1 MTKTK
6 SYDKKIFRLWSI
18 LNKLDTGGKVFTAK
32 LAKDF
37 NVSIRSVQRDVELLN
52 MVGFP
57 VVSRGKGCYGFIE
70 GFSLK
75 RIMIS
80 EEDASLLSFL
90 YEIAKSLGGKFENSF
105 NGILKKILKPDIES
119 PFYVKMPAGMK
130 LSEEFP
136 FVSDIESAIDER
148 KKMAIEYSSDKKTK
162 KYTVDPLKIIFF
174 EGFWYLLANIDDKDN
189 LRKFRLDMIES
200 MEITE
205 EEYDLPDNLK
215 TILDESVNVW
225 FEEKKDR
232 TVVLKVDRQV
242 SKYFKKKQ
250 YFPQQVIKKENKD
263 GSVIIESSF
272 SDDMEIIPTVL
283 HWIPWVKVV
292 SPEAIK
298 AKVLSLV
305 VEYAKS
311 SK

>member
-1 MTKTK
+1 MPKTK
-6 SYDKKIFRLWSI
+6 SYDKKIFRLWTI
-18 LNKLDTGGKVFTAK
+18 LNKLDTGGVVYTSK
-32 LAKDF
+32 LAKEF

-57 VVSRGKGCYGFIE
+57 VVSCGKGCYGFVE

-105 NGILKKILKPDIES
+105 NGILKKILKPDTES
-119 PFYVKMPAGMK
+119 PFYVKMPGGMK
-130 LSEEFP
+130 LSEEYP
-136 FVSDIESAIDER
+136 FISDIESAIDER
-148 KKMAIEYSSDKKTK
+148 RKMVLEYSSEKKTK

-189 LRKFRLDMIES
+189 LRKFRLDMISKIEA
-200 MEITE
+200 TDK
-205 EEYDLPDNLK
+205 EYDLPDNLK

-225 FEEKKDR
+225 FEEKRDQ
-232 TVVLKVDRQV
+232 KVTLSVNQKV
-242 SKYFKKKQ
+242 AKYFKKKQ
-250 YFPQQVIKKENKD
+250 YFPAQKIKKENKD
-263 GSVIIESSF
+263 GSLVLESAF

-292 SPEAIK
+292 SPDAIK
-298 AKVLSLV
+298 SKVLSLV
-305 VEYAKS
+305 NEYAKDN
-311 SK
+311 K

>member
-18 LNKLDTGGKVFTAK
+18 LNKLDTGGQVFTAK

-57 VVSRGKGCYGFIE
+57 VVSRGKGCYGFVE

-90 YEIAKSLGGKFENSF
+90 YEIAKSLGGKFEDSF
-105 NGILKKILKPDIES
+105 NGILKKILKPDTES

-136 FVSDIESAIDER
+136 FISDIESAIDE
-148 KKMAIEYSSDKKTK
+148 
-162 KYTVDPLKIIFF
+162 
-174 EGFWYLLANIDDKDN
+174 
-189 LRKFRLDMIES
+189 
-200 MEITE
+200 
-205 EEYDLPDNLK
+205 
-215 TILDESVNVW
+215 
-225 FEEKKDR
+225 
-232 TVVLKVDRQV
+232 
-242 SKYFKKKQ
+242 
-250 YFPQQVIKKENKD
+250 
-263 GSVIIESSF
+263 
-272 SDDMEIIPTVL
+272 
-283 HWIPWVKVV
+283 
-292 SPEAIK
+292 
-298 AKVLSLV
+298 
-305 VEYAKS
+305 
-311 SK
+311 

>member
-1 MTKTK
+1 MKTK

-18 LNKLDTGGKVFTAK
+18 LNKLDTGGQVFTAK

-57 VVSRGKGCYGFIE
+57 VVSCGKGCYGFIE

-75 RIMIS
+75 RIMMS
-80 EEDASLLSFL
+80 EEDASLISFL

-105 NGILKKILKPDIES
+105 NGILKKMLKPDIES
-119 PFYVKMPAGMK
+119 PFYVKMSGGMK
-130 LSEEFP
+130 LAEEFP

-148 KKMAIEYSSDKKTK
+148 KKMMIEYLSDRKKK
-162 KYTVDPLKIIFF
+162 KYTVDPLKIIYF

-189 LRKFRLDMIES
+189 LRKFRLDMIERI
-200 MEITE
+200 EITN
-205 EEYDLPDNLK
+205 EEYSLLDNLK
-215 TILDESVNVW
+215 TVLDESVNVW
-225 FEEKKDR
+225 FEEKRNKK
-232 TVVLKVDRQV
+232 TVLRVDKQV
-242 SKYFKKKQ
+242 AKYFKKKQ
-250 YFPQQVIKKENKD
+250 YFPVQVIKKENKD
-263 GSVIIESSF
+263 GSIVVESSF

-292 SPEAIK
+292 SPK
-298 AKVLSLV
+298 HVKSKVLSLV
-305 VEYAKS
+305 EEYAKAN
-311 SK
+311 K

>member
-1 MTKTK
+1 MAKIK
-6 SYDKKIFRLWSI
+6 SYDKKIFRLWAI
-18 LNKLDTGGKVFTAK
+18 LNKLDTGGQVFTAK

-57 VVSRGKGCYGFIE
+57 VVSCGKGCYGFVE

-75 RIMIS
+75 RIMMS

-105 NGILKKILKPDIES
+105 NGILKKILKPDTES
-119 PFYVKMPAGMK
+119 PFYVKMPGGMK
-130 LSEEFP
+130 LSEDYP
-136 FVSDIESAIDER
+136 FISDIESSIDER
-148 KKMAIEYSSDKKTK
+148 KKMVIEYASGKKSK

-189 LRKFRLDMIES
+189 LRKFRLDMIEGS
-200 MEITE
+200 KMLEQ
-205 EEYDLPDNLK
+205 EYELPNNLK

-225 FEEKKDR
+225 FEENRDQKVTLKADKK
-232 TVVLKVDRQV
+232 VA
-242 SKYFKKKQ
+242 KYFKKKQ
-250 YFPQQVIKKENKD
+250 YFPHQNIKKENKD
-263 GSVIIESSF
+263 GSLVLESAF

-292 SPEAIK
+292 SPDAIK
-298 AKVLSLV
+298 SKVLTLV
-305 VEYAKS
+305 NEYAKS
-311 SK
+311 NK

>member
-1 MTKTK
+1 MKTK

-18 LNKLDTGGKVFTAK
+18 LNKLDTGGQVFTAK

-57 VVSRGKGCYGFIE
+57 VVSCGKGCYGFVE

-75 RIMIS
+75 RIMMS

-105 NGILKKILKPDIES
+105 NGILKKILKPDTES
-119 PFYVKMPAGMK
+119 PFYVKMPGGMK
-130 LSEEFP
+130 LSEDYP
-136 FVSDIESAIDER
+136 FISDIESAIDER
-148 KKMAIEYSSDKKTK
+148 KKMVIEYASDKKSK

-200 MEITE
+200 SKSTNQGYE
-205 EEYDLPDNLK
+205 LPDNLK
-215 TILDESVNVW
+215 TVLDESVNVW
-225 FEEKKDR
+225 FEEKRDQ
-232 TVVLKVDRQV
+232 KVTLRVDSKV
-242 SKYFKKKQ
+242 AKYFRKKK
-250 YFPQQVIKKENKD
+250 YFPAQTIKKDNKD
-263 GSVIIESSF
+263 GSLVLESSF
-272 SDDMEIIPTVL
+272 SDDMEVIPTVL
-283 HWIPWVKVV
+283 HWIPWVKVA
-292 SPEAIK
+292 SPESIK
-298 AKVLSLV
+298 SKVLSLV
-305 VEYAKS
+305 KEYIKGN
-311 SK
+311 K

>member
-1 MTKTK
+1 MKTK
-6 SYDKKIFRLWSI
+6 SYDKKIFRLWTI
-18 LNKLDTGGKVFTAK
+18 LNKLDTGGQIFTSK
-32 LAKDF
+32 LAQDF

-57 VVSRGKGCYGFIE
+57 VVSCGKGCYGFVE

-105 NGILKKILKPDIES
+105 NGILKKILKPDTES
-119 PFYVKMPAGMK
+119 PFYVKMPGGMK
-130 LSEEFP
+130 LSEAYSFI
-136 FVSDIESAIDER
+136 SDIESAIEEKR
-148 KKMAIEYSSDKKTK
+148 KIAIEYNSGKKTK

-189 LRKFRLDMIES
+189 LRKFRLDMIEKVELS
-200 MEITE
+200 G
-205 EEYDLPDNLK
+205 EEYDLPENLK

-225 FEEKKDR
+225 FEEKRDQ
-232 TVVLKVDRQV
+232 KVTLSVNQKV
-242 SKYFKKKQ
+242 AKYFKKRQ
-250 YFPQQVIKKENKD
+250 YFPAQKVKKENKD
-263 GSVIIESSF
+263 GSLVLESSF

-292 SPEAIK
+292 SPEAIRSK
-298 AKVLSLV
+298 ILSLV
-305 VEYAKS
+305 NTYAKENT
-311 SK
+311 